1 MSTITAALSKIRS
14 SKKNTPKHKR
24 RDNMPTTSSP
34 KSSNQSQSSQ
44 ISRKSLDT
52 ALSETYGKKVSS
64 YIYIPIVIQQLNF
77 LL

>member
-44 ISRKSLDT
+44 ISRKSL
-52 ALSETYGKKVSS
+52 EKKEPPMNLA
-64 YIYIPIVIQQLNF
+64 IIKD
-77 LL
+77 